1 MKVNS
6 KLMGFGAGTKILM
19 ADGSQKPIEQVK
31 TGDYVLSFDQLN
43 AFGELEPKRVLN
55 TFSRL
60 DKNPLHVK
68 VDVIDAELVVAEGQL
83 FINPG
88 SDWKDAININE
99 IIDSEG
105 NVRTFDVSR
114 ITRGKHFIYDIIVED
129 NHSLIANGV
138 RVHNMTY
145 TIADVIAGRNLAGTN
160 IQSGPVSNYYRTDD
174 LENSN
179 QYYQEGNSKKRKRG
193 RKKDTRPE
201 PKVDGIQAAAKL
213 LSSLEDLLD
222 GLSEIVADTSPTN
235 LTTIKLVLI
244 TSVDNIRNYIGDI
257 GNAILNSTMS
267 AYDKSEILVM
277 SQDMLSA
284 SVAMRKPFEEATVSP
299 AGKLV
304 VLNLLK
310 VIDLQMARIDSVLES
325 YTGPADED
333 RELFDVERDGQRTRG
348 KKDKRYEASRDQRG
362 NYSEG
367 GSRNDY
373 GSDKGRG
380 NRTVGGGPN
389 PAKTTNPGK
398 NPNTK
403 VRAPGREGPPGPAPR
418 ASGGNQKLGPGAR
431 EPGGSGGNAVSR
443 DNQSGASRT
452 NPNRTSGNPTN
463 SGSSIS
469 RDNQSGASRTN
480 PNRTSGNPTN
490 SGSSG
495 VSRDNQSGASRTNPN
510 RTSGNPTNSGTSSG
524 AKSGGG
530 CFAYGTLFKMADGS
544 LKAIQD
550 IRIGDGML
558 DGGKVDIVLQGNG
571 YNEDWYLYNDI
582 LVTGSHPVLDT
593 DGIWRRV
600 ENTAT
605 AIPADAKDTFYSLYN
620 ENQRMIAFNDTV
632 FTDFLE
638 VGMQH
643 PFRKMVYGMRAE
655 ELISLLNAEED
666 VNS

>member
-55 TFSRL
+55 TYSRL

-68 VDVIDAELVVAEGQL
+68 VDDIDAELVVAEGQL

-99 IIDSEG
+99 IIDGEG
-105 NVRTFDVSR
+105 NVRTFEVSR

-138 RVHNMTY
+138 RVHNMNY
-145 TIADVIAGRNLAGTN
+145 SIADVIAGRNLAGTN
-160 IQSGPVSNYYRTDD
+160 IQSGPVNNYYRTDD

-193 RKKDTRPE
+193 KKKDTRPV
-201 PKVDGIQAAAKL
+201 PKVDGTQAAAKL

-310 VIDLQMARIDSVLES
+310 VIDLQMIRIASVLEN

-333 RELFDVERDGQRTRG
+333 RDMFDVERDGQRTRSR
-348 KKDKRYEASRDQRG
+348 KNKQFEASRDQRG
-362 NYSEG
+362 NYREG
-367 GSRNDY
+367 GSRSDF
-373 GSDKGRG
+373 GSTSGRG
-380 NRTVGGGPN
+380 SVGGSSRNSGGGPN
-389 PAKTTNPGK
+389 PARNTNPEKTPRTNTRATGRDTPTARPQGLSRPVGSPS
-398 NPNTK
+398 NLRSDSAAGLRAGGGVQSPNQ
-403 VRAPGREGPPGPAPR
+403 AGPNRGLGVSSSGYKGGMSSQGASYSGPASAGAAQR
-418 ASGGNQKLGPGAR
+418 AQSESRAR
-431 EPGGSGGNAVSR
+431 SA
-443 DNQSGASRT
+443 A
-452 NPNRTSGNPTN
+452 
-463 SGSSIS
+463 
-469 RDNQSGASRTN
+469 
-480 PNRTSGNPTN
+480 
-490 SGSSG
+490 
-495 VSRDNQSGASRTNPN
+495 
-510 RTSGNPTNSGTSSG
+510 TSSTTRN
-524 AKSGGG
+524 SSNF
-530 CFAYGTLFKMADGS
+530 CFAYNTMFKMADGS
-544 LKAIQD
+544 IKAIQD
-550 IRIGDGML
+550 IQIGDNML
-558 DGGKVDIVLQGNG
+558 LGGKVLTTIISDGTL
-571 YNEDWYLYNDI
+571 EDWYIYNGVK
-582 LVTGSHPVLDT
+582 LTGAHPVLDR
-593 DGIWRRV
+593 DGKWRKV
-600 ENTAT
+600 SETSV
-605 AIPADAKDTFYSLYN
+605 AIPTEQNDKTYILIN
-620 ENQRMIAFNDTV
+620 ENHKMIADNGEI
-632 FTDFLE
+632 FTDWMMVGLE
-638 VGMQH
+638 NKDRARLYYRDFENL
-643 PFRKMVYGMRAE
+643 FRIINNE
-655 ELISLLNAEED
+655 PLIED
-666 VNS
+666 